1 VNSKKKWVA
10 WVAVGLLGISGAVSA
25 APIVNGDF
33 ESGSF
38 SGWTTSGLTCSG
50 VGSSYSTATGGC
62 YGYDVDPGP
71 YAGNNAAYLGTAAGG
86 GTISQ
91 LVDTTAGETHV
102 LDFYMAIGS
111 YLGVTS
117 PNSMRVTA
125 DGATLLSLVDAP
137 VQDFVHYSLTFVAS
151 SGCTLLS
158 FVHGD
163 APSFFILD
171 NVSVARVPEPG
182 TLGLMG
188 LGLAALVL
196 MRRRQP
202 A

>member
-1 VNSKKKWVA
+1 MKSNKKWLSFVA
-10 WVAVGLLGISGAVSA
+10 AGLLSMSGAAVA

-50 VGSSYSTATGGC
+50 VGGDFSGATGGC

-71 YAGNNAAYLGTAAGG
+71 FAGGNAAYLGTANGG

-91 LVDTTAGETHV
+91 LVDTVAGQTNV
-102 LDFYMAIGS
+102 VDFYLAIGA
-111 YLGVTS
+111 YRGVTA
-117 PNSMRVTA
+117 PNSLLVTA

-137 VQDFVHYSLTFVAS
+137 AQDFLHYSLSFVAS
-151 SGCTLLS
+151 TGCTLLS

-163 APSFFILD
+163 APSFFVLD
-171 NVSVARVPEPG
+171 DVTVRSVPEPG
-182 TLGLMG
+182 TLGLLG
-188 LGLAALVL
+188 LGLVSLGLV
-196 MRRRQP
+196 RRRRT